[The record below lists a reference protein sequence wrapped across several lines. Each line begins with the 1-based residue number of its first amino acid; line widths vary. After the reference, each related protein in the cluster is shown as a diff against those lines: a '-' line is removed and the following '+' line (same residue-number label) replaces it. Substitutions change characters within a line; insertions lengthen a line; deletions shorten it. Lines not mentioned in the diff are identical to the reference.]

1 MRSFA
6 DYGHRYVLYTYRRDL
21 RVPTGVECRDAAPLI
36 APELYFTYGP
46 GDGAGSHALFSNLFG
61 YKLLAEQGGW
71 WVDTDVVCFGR
82 EIPQCEIF
90 CAYQEFGIDQRRRA
104 SPVQGPS
111 HRVRGMRRGNRPSL
125 PERNGHRS
133 ATRNAASDQV
143 ITGRGWWWDVGCDR
157 VQRIWRRERLYPRN
171 KGREAGSRSTMAP
184 ASGYGRSG
192 AIMCGATTL

>member
-90 CAYQEFGIDQRRRA
+90 CAYQESGSINGA
-104 SPVQGPS
+104 VLHPS
-111 HRVRGMRRGNRPSL
+111 KGHPIACEACAAVIGRPCL
-125 PERNGHRS
+125 S
-133 ATRNAASDQV
+133 ATDIGQP
-143 ITGRGWWWDVGCDR
+143 RGTQHRIKSLLDEARWWDVGCDR

-171 KGREAGSRSTMAP
+171 KGHEAGSRSTMDP
-184 ASGYGRSG
+184 ASG
-192 AIMCGATTL
+192 